1 MKKGKL
7 IIFTAPSGA
16 GKTTIVRHLLKVFPN
31 ELAFSVS
38 ATTRARRSHETDGV
52 DYYFISIDDFKQRIQ
67 AQAFAEWEEV
77 YSGQYYGTL
86 KAEVQRLLDLGK
98 SVLFDI
104 DIRGAFSL
112 KSLYGDACISIF
124 VQPPSFDVLK
134 ERLIKRNT
142 EDEISYRIRIKKAGI
157 ELSFAD
163 LFDHILIN
171 DRLDETLKKAE
182 LLVVSILDA

>member
-16 GKTTIVRHLLKVFPN
+16 GKTTIVRHLLKVFPDK
-31 ELAFSVS
+31 LAFSVS
-38 ATTRARRSHETDGV
+38 ATTRTCRSHEKDGV
-52 DYYFISIDDFKQRIQ
+52 DYYFISVDDFKQRIE

-86 KAEVQRLLDLGK
+86 KAEVERLLNMGK

-104 DIRGAFSL
+104 DIQGAFSL
-112 KSLYGDACISIF
+112 KSVYGNDCTSIF
-124 VQPPSFDVLK
+124 VQPPSLEVLK
-134 ERLIKRNT
+134 DRLIKRNT
-142 EDEISYRIRIKKAGI
+142 EDEESFIKRIKKAGI

-163 LFDHILIN
+163 RFDHILIN
-171 DRLDETLKKAE
+171 DRLEETLKKAE
-182 LLVVSILDA
+182 LLVLSILDA